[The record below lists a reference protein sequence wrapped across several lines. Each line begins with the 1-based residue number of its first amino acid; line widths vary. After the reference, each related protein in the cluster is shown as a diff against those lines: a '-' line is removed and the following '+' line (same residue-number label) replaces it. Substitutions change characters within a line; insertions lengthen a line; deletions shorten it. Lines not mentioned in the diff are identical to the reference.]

1 MSPSPSRPSSLRT
14 TSRPRSSR
22 PVSVA
27 VTGGIGAGKSELLH
41 AFERQGAA
49 VVSSDDIV
57 HTLLRQDADVKRA
70 VVQRFGEEVLGPD
83 GEIDRGAVARI
94 VFSSRRQLKWLEE
107 LLHPLVVATYLRWR
121 EQLGELDE
129 PPEVCITEVPLLYEV
144 GGETRFDKV
153 VAVTASPDVRTS
165 RKVLVADRRGGR
177 LIPDE
182 EKLRRADFAYVNDGS
197 REDLDAFAADVMA
210 RLTK

>member
-70 VVQRFGEEVLGPD
+70 VVERFGEEVLGPD

-153 VAVTASPDVRTS
+153 VAVTASPDVRAS
-165 RKVLVADRRGGR
+165 RKLLVTDRRGGR

-197 REDLDAFAADVMA
+197 REDLDAFAADVLA

>member
-1 MSPSPSRPSSLRT
+1 MSPSPSRPNSLRT
-14 TSRPRSSR
+14 TSRPSSH

-27 VTGGIGAGKSELLH
+27 ITGGIGAGKSELLH

-57 HTLLRQDADVKRA
+57 HTLLRQDPDVKRA
-70 VVQRFGEEVLGPD
+70 VVERFGQEVVLGSD

-121 EQLGELDE
+121 EQLAELDD
-129 PPEVCITEVPLLYEV
+129 PPEVAITEVPLLYEV

-153 VAVTASPDVRTS
+153 VAVTASPDVRAA
-165 RKVLVADRRGGR
+165 RKVLVTDRREGR
-177 LIPDE
+177 LIPDD

-197 REDLDAFAADVMA
+197 REDMDAFAADVMA
-210 RLTK
+210 RLTT

>member
-1 MSPSPSRPSSLRT
+1 MSPSQSRPSSLRT
-14 TSRPRSSR
+14 TSRPSSR
-22 PVSVA
+22 PVAVA

-57 HTLLRQDADVKRA
+57 HTLLRQDPDVKRA
-70 VVQRFGEEVLGPD
+70 VAERFGEEVLRAD

-94 VFSSRRQLKWLEE
+94 VFSSKRQLKWLEE
-107 LLHPLVVATYLRWR
+107 LLHPLVVATYMRWR
-121 EQLGELDE
+121 EQIAELDD
-129 PPEVCITEVPLLYEV
+129 PPAACVTEVPLLYEV

-153 VAVTASPDVRTS
+153 VAVTASPEVRAS
-165 RKVLVADRRGGR
+165 RKVLATDRRGSR

-197 REDLDAFAADVMA
+197 REELEAFAADVMKT
-210 RLTK
+210 LTT